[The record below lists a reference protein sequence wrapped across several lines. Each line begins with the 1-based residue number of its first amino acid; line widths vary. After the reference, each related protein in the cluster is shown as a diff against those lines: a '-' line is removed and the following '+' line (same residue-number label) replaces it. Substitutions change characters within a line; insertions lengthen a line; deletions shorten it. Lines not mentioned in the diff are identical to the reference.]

1 MSLVKC
7 YVAGALLFNDNP
19 FYFCETA
26 PMNDNI
32 SIAIRY
38 DENVYSSGQSSRNCD
53 LCFFQS
59 QI

>member
-32 SIAIRY
+32 I
-38 DENVYSSGQSSRNCD
+38 
-53 LCFFQS
+53 FQ
-59 QI
+59 